1 MSNDN
6 HQKHTMS
13 AGLHSL
19 RRGVGVINDQMI
31 KVAVRSDMRAMREEK
46 DTVQAL
52 QRREK
57 RKAND
62 DQEQQVNYDR
72 VVVRFNDIGSLS

>member
-1 MSNDN
+1 
-6 HQKHTMS
+6 
-13 AGLHSL
+13 
-19 RRGVGVINDQMI
+19 MI